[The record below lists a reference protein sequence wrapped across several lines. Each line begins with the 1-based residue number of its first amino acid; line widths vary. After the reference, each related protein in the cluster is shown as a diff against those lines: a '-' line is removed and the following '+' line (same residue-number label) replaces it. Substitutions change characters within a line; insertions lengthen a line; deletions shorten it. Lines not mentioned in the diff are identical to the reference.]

1 MAAVLALPTAS
12 VATPD
17 ATSTV
22 TVPSADGVI
31 VATYTVEDELEN
43 AVTDPPPTVTSD
55 EAKLVVASEKVIVT
69 AMVDP
74 VAGFDALVVICTVG
88 EVPSYVHWK
97 LLEAVLLFPAE
108 SENAPWLTDVVVK
121 PSALGVNVAV

>member
-1 MAAVLALPTAS
+1 M
-12 VATPD
+12 
-17 ATSTV
+17 
-22 TVPSADGVI
+22 
-31 VATYTVEDELEN
+31 
-43 AVTDPPPTVTSD
+43 TSD

-69 AMVDP
+69 AIVDP
-74 VAGFDALVVICTVG
+74 VAGLDALVVICTVG